1 MPRARKTQ
9 TNRPAQPLSEVPSQY
24 YGAGVEMQQLE
35 RAMPAPAPAAPPTVA
50 PGPTAQPGAAPTDGG
65 EPPARDI
72 GAVLAAAAQLR
83 GQTGLMTGPTNRPT
97 EPITAG
103 LRQGPGAGP
112 EALRG
117 RTGTPAGDMLRMLS
131 QQTGQPEFAMLAD
144 RAGA

>member
-9 TNRPAQPLSEVPSQY
+9 SGRPAQPLSQVPSQY

-35 RAMPAPAPAAPPTVA
+35 RAMPVPAPATPPTVA
-50 PGPTAQPGAAPTDGG
+50 PGPAAPGGAPGG

-83 GQTGLMTGPTNRPT
+83 GQTGLMTAPTMRLT

-117 RTGTPAGDMLRMLS
+117 RTGTPAGDMLRMLT